1 MGYLVL
7 IALMLVIWAALKHGR
22 LKLVLSAE
30 ESARIRAAWWAEAKR
45 ELKIWAIVFVI
56 LCAIFG
62 DPLLRAHWNI
72 GIYVL
77 IVWGSLVLFSRL
89 AIWATVG
96 IILSTLL
103 LGSIIEL
110 FWRFPCPVWLVAL
123 GVMVG
128 YSVFIRFVLLVCKR
142 TFQRLA
148 TPTRISL
155 PDETAKDTVVD
166 P

>member
-96 IILSTLL
+96 IISCTLL
-103 LGSIIEL
+103 LGSIVEF

-128 YSVFIRFVLLVCKR
+128 YAVFIRFILLVLRR
-142 TFQRLA
+142 TFCRVSRSR
-148 TPTRISL
+148 PPSL
-155 PDETAKDTVVD
+155 PHESAKESAADR
-166 P
+166 

>member
-96 IILSTLL
+96 IISCTLL
-103 LGSIIEL
+103 LGSIVDF
-110 FWRFPCPVWLVAL
+110 FWRFPCPDWLVAL

-128 YSVFIRFVLLVCKR
+128 YAVFIRFVLLVCRR
-142 TFQRLA
+142 TIQRLS
-148 TPTRISL
+148 TPARTSL
-155 PDETAKDTVVD
+155 PHETAKDTALD
-166 P
+166 R